1 MTSINSLRPLSFA
14 VAVAFIG
21 AASPVQAQTAGNA
34 SSDVAQ
40 LPSVTVS
47 PTGDDATLQRLD
59 VPVAAGA
66 LGTRAAL
73 DTPFSS
79 SVVTRSELQ
88 ERQIL
93 KLGDIFATDAS
104 VSDNSGAYG
113 AWASYLTVR
122 GLDLDWQ
129 NSFRIDGKPFIS
141 FVTVMPVE
149 HMEQVELRKGATGFL
164 NGFGAPGGLVNYVTK
179 KPGDVPMR
187 AVSLG
192 YVSDSIFSQH
202 VDIGDRVAD
211 GRFGYRI
218 NATHEQGDTFQDGT
232 LKRNSLSLALDARI
246 TDRLTWE
253 WQSILQD
260 RDIDGQ
266 EATIRT
272 SALPAGGGLPG
283 TIRNDNGRL
292 VGGGNFVDNAFRFHS
307 TGLKYSL
314 SPDWTASASYSH
326 STTRTR
332 RNETVLRVQDVAG
345 NYVHDQ
351 SDYGEGYELNYGQAM
366 LEGRV
371 STGSVKH
378 QIVVGGSWLSRE
390 NDYSAD
396 GYYGTLGSG
405 SLAVANPYRYSSPAG
420 LSLYRAAKTTEHGLF
435 ISDTIDLSERWSV
448 LGGLRHTRYEQDNF
462 STTGAR
468 TSRYAQNVN
477 TPTLALM
484 FKPDAATTAYASYV
498 ESLEQGQIVGPGYVN
513 AGTALAPLD
522 SKQYEVGIKT
532 QRDGWS
538 ASAALFR
545 IERKSEYVNAANTVV
560 QDGQSRYQG
569 LELGAATRLGRA
581 WTLGG
586 NLMLLDTEYAKGQ
599 ANVGNRVA
607 GAPRF
612 VAAAQLGYQVAQ
624 LPGLSLRA
632 DVKYT
637 GDTSLRAAGGLSTA
651 GYALV
656 NVGARY
662 DTRLSGYETTF
673 RVGINNLL
681 NKEYWMYQYADYVK
695 PGDPRTLAMSVTAK
709 F

>member
-1 MTSINSLRPLSFA
+1 
-14 VAVAFIG
+14 
-21 AASPVQAQTAGNA
+21 
-34 SSDVAQ
+34 
-40 LPSVTVS
+40 VTVQ
-47 PTGDDATLQRLD
+47 PTAEDTTLQRLD
-59 VPVAAGA
+59 VPISAGA

-79 SVVTRSELQ
+79 TVVTRTDLEN
-88 ERQIL
+88 RPIL

-141 FVTVMPVE
+141 FVTVLPIE
-149 HMEQVELRKGATGFL
+149 HMEQVELRKGATGFM

-179 KPGDVPMR
+179 KPGDTPVR

-192 YVSDSIFSQH
+192 YLSDSIFSQH
-202 VDIGDRVAD
+202 VDVGDRVGD

-218 NATHEQGDTFQDGT
+218 NATHEEGDTFIDGK
-232 LKRNSLSLALDARI
+232 LKRNSVSLALDARL
-246 TDRLTWE
+246 TDRLTWD

-260 RDIDGQ
+260 RDVDGQ
-266 EATIRT
+266 EATVVTRG
-272 SALPAGGGLPG
+272 LPAGGGLPG
-283 TIRNDNGRL
+283 TIRNDDGRL
-292 VGGGNFVDNAFRFHS
+292 AGGGNFADNAFRFHS
-307 TGLKYSL
+307 TGLTYRL
-314 SPDWTASASYSH
+314 APEWTASASYGH

-332 RNETVLRVQDVAG
+332 RNESVLRLQDTLG
-345 NYVHDQ
+345 NYEQDH
-351 SDYGEGYELNYGQAM
+351 SDYGEAYKLDYAQAM

-371 STGSVKH
+371 ATGSVKH
-378 QIVVGGSWLSRE
+378 QLVLGTSWLSRK

-396 GYYGTLGSG
+396 GFYGTLGPG
-405 SLAVANPYRYSSPAG
+405 SLHVANPYRYSNPAG
-420 LSLYRAAKTTEHGLF
+420 LDMYRAVETTERGLF
-435 ISDTIDLSERWSV
+435 VSDTVDLTDRWTV
-448 LGGLRHTRYEQDNF
+448 IAGLRHTRYEQDNF
-462 STTGAR
+462 GSTGAR
-468 TSRYAQNVN
+468 TSSYEKSVN

-484 FKPDAATTAYASYV
+484 FKLDAATTAYASYV
-498 ESLEQGQIVGPGYVN
+498 EALEQGQIVSPTYAN
-513 AGTALAPLD
+513 AGTAMPPLD
-522 SKQYEVGIKT
+522 SKQYELGVKT

-538 ASAALFR
+538 ATAALFR

-560 QDGQSRYQG
+560 QDGESRYQG
-569 LELGAATRLGRA
+569 IELGAAARLARS

-599 ANVGNRVA
+599 ANIGNRVA
-607 GAPRF
+607 GAPRV
-612 VAAAQLGYQVAQ
+612 VATAQLGYQVPQVA
-624 LPGLSLRA
+624 GLSLRA
-632 DVKYT
+632 DAKYT
-637 GDTSLRAAGGLSTA
+637 GGTSLRAAGGLGTA
-651 GYALV
+651 GYTLL

-662 DTRLSGYETTF
+662 ETRVNGYDTTF

-681 NKEYWMYQYADYVK
+681 DKQYWMYQYADYVK